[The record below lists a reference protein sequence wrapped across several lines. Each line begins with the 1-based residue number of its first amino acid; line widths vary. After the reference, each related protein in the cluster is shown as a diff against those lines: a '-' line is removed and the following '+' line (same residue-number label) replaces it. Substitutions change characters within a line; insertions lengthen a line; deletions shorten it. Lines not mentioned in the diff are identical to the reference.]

1 MLSEWAFGQKRKR
14 RRRRRKKKNQNKQK
28 GFSAFCGKA
37 KKKKKK
43 TSTKAKA
50 VSEKI
55 PKQLKKPAQKQKL
68 FRKNSETAQNE
79 RCLWTNTAVS
89 ETVVVIN

>member
-1 MLSEWAFGQKRKR
+1 MLSEWAFGQKRKRR

-43 TSTKAKA
+43 YMSY
-50 VSEKI
+50 VCM
-55 PKQLKKPAQKQKL
+55 KQNTGL
-68 FRKNSETAQNE
+68 FRILKFPMPFGLCAVNE
-79 RCLWTNTAVS
+79 V
-89 ETVVVIN
+89 